1 MVLFPIQSTIEV
13 PYYWEVCL
21 LRWWKEKSMA
31 DHFSQQHADCLL
43 WKRYLKRDQ

>member
-13 PYYWEVCL
+13 PYLREVCL

-31 DHFSQQHADCLL
+31 DHFPGHIRNTNAISTMISPV
-43 WKRYLKRDQ
+43 